1 MIFYRYLLHICQF
14 FFICQDGHFH
24 TNAFCVK
31 FLNNFSL
38 PDVAS
43 AVMPLVHIV
52 SLVVC
57 VSVTVP
63 EHDEPNKVDF
73 VFISI
78 CGEFT
83 QTLH

>member
-1 MIFYRYLLHICQF
+1 MDISHISVI
-14 FFICQDGHFH
+14 FFICQDRYFC
-24 TNAFCVK
+24 TNAFSVK

-43 AVMPLVHIV
+43 AVMRLVHIV

-73 VFISI
+73 VCISI
-78 CGEFT
+78 CGEFP